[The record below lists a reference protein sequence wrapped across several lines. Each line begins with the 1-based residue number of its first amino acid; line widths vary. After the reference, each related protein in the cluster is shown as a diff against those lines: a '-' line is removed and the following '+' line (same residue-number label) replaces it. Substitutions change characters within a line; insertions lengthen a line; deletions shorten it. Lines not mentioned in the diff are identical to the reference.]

1 MDKELSKEH
10 IRKRQLKKTIKYI
23 IILVSFVMIF
33 VVFKNIINPSIQRS
47 RIQTTIAEVGAIEGT
62 ITASGIVIPDFEQV
76 LTSPFTSSID
86 SVYHKAGDKIELG
99 EPILKLNN
107 EFTLIDYKKLQDE
120 YKLKIN
126 RKNQLSL
133 NMERMLI
140 DLRAEY
146 EIMHLRIEALEAQVK
161 AQEHIYEFGGGA
173 KVNLDQAILNL
184 KIARLEH
191 IQKGKKI
198 ENQEKSL
205 AADLKELDLNI
216 TIHENNILEL
226 EKRLELA
233 EAKSVRNGVITW
245 VKDNIGEN
253 VNQGEIIAR
262 IADLEKFKVES
273 KISDI
278 HAPKLIVGNPVKVR
292 INEIDLLGK
301 ISNIKPT
308 IENGII
314 NFIVELDDK
323 TNEHLRSNLRVDVF
337 VITSSKNDIIR
348 VENGPFINGSGRQE
362 IFVVEG
368 DNAYRRTVIV
378 GETNFDWVEIEQ
390 GLEPGEE
397 VIITSMEDHI
407 HQTKIKIK
415 NR

>member
-10 IRKRQLKKTIKYI
+10 IRKRKLKNSIKYI
-23 IILVSFVMIF
+23 IIFALFITF
-33 VVFKNIINPSIQRS
+33 FFFFKYIINPSIKRS
-47 RIQTTIAEVGAIEGT
+47 RIQTAFAEIGSLEGT
-62 ITASGIVIPDFEQV
+62 ITASGIIIPEFEQV
-76 LTSPFTSSID
+76 LTSPFTSTID
-86 SVYHKAGDKIELG
+86 SVYHKAGDKIKFG

-107 EFTLIDYKKLQDE
+107 EFTMIDYKKLQDE

-126 RKNQLSL
+126 RKNQLGL
-133 NMERMLI
+133 NMERLLI
-140 DLRAEY
+140 DLRSEY
-146 EIMHLRIEALEAQVK
+146 EIMHLRIESLEAKVK

-184 KIARLEH
+184 KIARLEQ

-205 AADLKELDLNI
+205 QADLRELDLNI
-216 TIHENNILEL
+216 KIHENNILEL
-226 EKRLELA
+226 EKKLELA

-278 HAPKLIVGNPVKVR
+278 HAPKLMVGNPVKVR
-292 INEIDLLGK
+292 INENDLIGK

-323 TNEHLRSNLRVDVF
+323 TNESLRSNLRVDVF
-337 VITSSKNDIIR
+337 VITSSKTDIIR

-362 IFVVEG
+362 VFVVDG
-368 DNAYRRTVIV
+368 DNAYRRTVMV
-378 GETNFDWVEIEQ
+378 GDTNFDWVEIES

-415 NR
+415 NK

>member
-10 IRKRQLKKTIKYI
+10 IRKRKLKSSIKYI
-23 IILVSFVMIF
+23 IIFTLFITF
-33 VVFKNIINPSIQRS
+33 FFFFKYIINPSIKRE
-47 RIQTTIAEVGAIEGT
+47 RIQTAFAQFGSIDGT
-62 ITASGIVIPDFEQV
+62 ITASGIVVPEFEQV
-76 LTSPFTSSID
+76 LTSPFTSTID
-86 SVYHKAGDKIELG
+86 SVYHKAGDKIKFG

-107 EFTLIDYKKLQDE
+107 EFTMIDYKKLQDE

-126 RKNQLSL
+126 RKNQLGL
-133 NMERMLI
+133 NMERQLI
-140 DLRAEY
+140 DLRSEY
-146 EIMHLRIEALEAQVK
+146 EIMKLRIESLEAKVK

-173 KVNLDQAILNL
+173 KVNLDQAVLNL
-184 KIARLEH
+184 KIARLEL

-198 ENQEKSL
+198 KNQEKSL
-205 AADLKELDLNI
+205 LADLKELDLNI
-216 TIHENNILEL
+216 KIHENNMLEL

-233 EAKSVRNGVITW
+233 EAKAVRNGVITW

-278 HAPKLIVGNPVKVR
+278 HAPKLIVGNPVKIR
-292 INEIDLLGK
+292 INETYLSGK

-308 IENGII
+308 IENGVI

-323 TNEHLRSNLRVDVF
+323 TNKSLRSNLRVDVF
-337 VITSSKNDIIR
+337 VITSSKTGIIR
-348 VENGPFINGSGRQE
+348 VENGPYINGSGRQE
-362 IFVVEG
+362 VFVVEG
-368 DNAYRRTVIV
+368 DNAYRRTVVV
-378 GETNFDWVEIEQ
+378 GDTNFDWAEIES

-397 VIITSMEDHI
+397 VIITNMEDHI

>member
-10 IRKRQLKKTIKYI
+10 IRKVKIKKTVKYLV
-23 IILVSFVMIF
+23 ILVAFVMIF
-33 VVFKNIINPSIQRS
+33 IIFKKIINPSIQRS
-47 RIQTTIAEVGAIEGT
+47 RIQTAIASVGAIEGT
-62 ITASGIVIPDFEQV
+62 ITASGIVVPEFEQV

-133 NMERMLI
+133 DMERMLI
-140 DLRAEY
+140 DLQAEY

-184 KIARLEH
+184 KIARLEQ
-191 IQKGKKI
+191 IQQGKKI
-198 ENQEKSL
+198 TNQEKSL
-205 AADLKELDLNI
+205 VADLMELDLNI

-292 INEIDLLGK
+292 INDIDLLGL

-348 VENGPFINGSGRQE
+348 VENGPFINGSGRQD
-362 IFVVEG
+362 IFVVSG
-368 DNAYRRTVIV
+368 DDAYLRTVVI
-378 GETNFDWVEIEQ
+378 GETNFDWVEVEK

-397 VIITSMEDHI
+397 VIITNMEDHI
-407 HQTKIKIK
+407 HQTKVKIK
-415 NR
+415 N

>member
-10 IRKRQLKKTIKYI
+10 IRKVKIKKTVKYLV
-23 IILVSFVMIF
+23 ILVAFVMIF
-33 VVFKNIINPSIQRS
+33 IIFKKIINPSIQRS
-47 RIQTTIAEVGAIEGT
+47 RIQTAIAEVGAIEGT
-62 ITASGIVIPDFEQV
+62 ITASGIVVPEFEQV

-140 DLRAEY
+140 DLQAEY

-184 KIARLEH
+184 KIARLEQ
-191 IQKGKKI
+191 IQQGKKI
-198 ENQEKSL
+198 TNQEKSL
-205 AADLKELDLNI
+205 VADLKELDLNI

-292 INEIDLLGK
+292 INDIDLLGL

-348 VENGPFINGSGRQE
+348 VENGPFINGSGRQD
-362 IFVVEG
+362 IFVVSG
-368 DNAYRRTVIV
+368 DDAYLRTVVI
-378 GETNFDWVEIEQ
+378 GETNFDWVEVEK

-397 VIITSMEDHI
+397 VIITNMEDHI
-407 HQTKIKIK
+407 HQTKVKIK
-415 NR
+415 K

>member
-10 IRKRQLKKTIKYI
+10 IRKVKIKKTVKYLV
-23 IILVSFVMIF
+23 ILVAFVMIF
-33 VVFKNIINPSIQRS
+33 IIFKKIINPSIQRS
-47 RIQTTIAEVGAIEGT
+47 RIQTAIASVGAIEGT
-62 ITASGIVIPDFEQV
+62 ITASGIVVPEFEQV

-140 DLRAEY
+140 DLQAEY

-184 KIARLEH
+184 KIARLEQ
-191 IQKGKKI
+191 IQQGKKI
-198 ENQEKSL
+198 TNQEKSL
-205 AADLKELDLNI
+205 VADLMELDLNI

-292 INEIDLLGK
+292 INDIDLLGL

-348 VENGPFINGSGRQE
+348 LENGPFINGSGRQD
-362 IFVVEG
+362 IFVVSG
-368 DNAYRRTVIV
+368 DDAYLRTVVI
-378 GETNFDWVEIEQ
+378 GETNFDWVEVEK

-397 VIITSMEDHI
+397 VIITNMEDHI
-407 HQTKIKIK
+407 HQTKVKIK
-415 NR
+415 K

>member
-10 IRKRQLKKTIKYI
+10 IRKVKIKKTVKYLV
-23 IILVSFVMIF
+23 ILVAFVMIF
-33 VVFKNIINPSIQRS
+33 IIFKKIINPSIQRS
-47 RIQTTIAEVGAIEGT
+47 RIQTAIAEVGAIEGT
-62 ITASGIVIPDFEQV
+62 ITASGIVVPEFEQV

-140 DLRAEY
+140 DLQAEY

-184 KIARLEH
+184 KIARLEQ
-191 IQKGKKI
+191 IQQGKKI
-198 ENQEKSL
+198 TNQEKSL
-205 AADLKELDLNI
+205 VADLMELDLNI

-292 INEIDLLGK
+292 INDIDLLGL

-348 VENGPFINGSGRQE
+348 VENGPFINGSGRQD
-362 IFVVEG
+362 IFVVSG
-368 DNAYRRTVIV
+368 DDAYLRTVVI
-378 GETNFDWVEIEQ
+378 GETNFDWVEVEK

-397 VIITSMEDHI
+397 VIITNMEDHI
-407 HQTKIKIK
+407 HQTKVKIK
-415 NR
+415 K

>member
-10 IRKRQLKKTIKYI
+10 IRKVKIKKTVKYLV
-23 IILVSFVMIF
+23 ILVAFVMIF
-33 VVFKNIINPSIQRS
+33 IIFKKIINPSIQRS
-47 RIQTTIAEVGAIEGT
+47 RIQTAIAEVGAIEGT
-62 ITASGIVIPDFEQV
+62 ITASGIVVPEFEQV

-140 DLRAEY
+140 DLQAEY

-184 KIARLEH
+184 KIARLEQ
-191 IQKGKKI
+191 IQQGKKI
-198 ENQEKSL
+198 TNQEKSL
-205 AADLKELDLNI
+205 VADLMELDLNI

-278 HAPKLIVGNPVKVR
+278 HAPKLIVGNAVKVR
-292 INEIDLLGK
+292 INDIDLLGL

-348 VENGPFINGSGRQE
+348 VENGPFINGSGRQD
-362 IFVVEG
+362 IFVVSG
-368 DNAYRRTVIV
+368 DDAYLRTVVI
-378 GETNFDWVEIEQ
+378 GETNFDWVEVEK

-397 VIITSMEDHI
+397 VIITNMEDHI
-407 HQTKIKIK
+407 HQTKVKIK
-415 NR
+415 N

>member
-10 IRKRQLKKTIKYI
+10 IRKRKLKNSIKYI
-23 IILVSFVMIF
+23 IVITLFIIFFFSFKYV
-33 VVFKNIINPSIQRS
+33 INPSIKRE
-47 RIQTTIAEVGAIEGT
+47 RIKTAFAQTGSIDGT
-62 ITASGIVIPDFEQV
+62 ITSSGVVIPQFEQV
-76 LTSPFTSSID
+76 LTSPFTSTID
-86 SVYHKAGDKIELG
+86 SVYHKAGDKIKFG

-107 EFTLIDYKKLQDE
+107 EFTMIDYKKLQDE

-133 NMERMLI
+133 NMERQLI
-140 DLRAEY
+140 DLRSEY
-146 EIMHLRIEALEAQVK
+146 EIMSLRIESLEAKVK

-173 KVNLDQAILNL
+173 KVNLDQAVLNL
-184 KIARLEH
+184 KIARLEL

-198 ENQEKSL
+198 KNQEKSL
-205 AADLKELDLNI
+205 LADLKELDLNI
-216 TIHENNILEL
+216 KIHENNILEL
-226 EKRLELA
+226 EKKLELA
-233 EAKSVRNGVITW
+233 EAKAVRNGVITW
-245 VKDNIGEN
+245 VRDNIGEN

-292 INEIDLLGK
+292 INETDLSGK
-301 ISNIKPT
+301 ISNIQPT
-308 IENGII
+308 IENGVI

-323 TNEHLRSNLRVDVF
+323 TNENLRSNLRVDVF
-337 VITSSKNDIIR
+337 VITSSKTDIIR
-348 VENGPFINGSGRQE
+348 VMNGPYINGSGRQD

-378 GETNFDWVEIEQ
+378 GDTNFDWAEIES

-415 NR
+415 N

>member
-10 IRKRQLKKTIKYI
+10 IRKVKIKKTVKYLV
-23 IILVSFVMIF
+23 ILVAFVMIF
-33 VVFKNIINPSIQRS
+33 IIFKKIINPSIQRS
-47 RIQTTIAEVGAIEGT
+47 RIQTAIASVGAIEGT
-62 ITASGIVIPDFEQV
+62 ITASGIVVPEFEQV

-140 DLRAEY
+140 DLQAEY

-184 KIARLEH
+184 KIARLEQ
-191 IQKGKKI
+191 IQQGKKI
-198 ENQEKSL
+198 TNQEKSL
-205 AADLKELDLNI
+205 VADLMELDLNI

-292 INEIDLLGK
+292 INDIDLLGL

-348 VENGPFINGSGRQE
+348 VENGPFINGSGRQD
-362 IFVVEG
+362 IFVVSG
-368 DNAYRRTVIV
+368 DDAYLRTVVI
-378 GETNFDWVEIEQ
+378 GETNFDWVEVEK

-397 VIITSMEDHI
+397 VIITNMEDHI
-407 HQTKIKIK
+407 HQTKVKIK
-415 NR
+415 K

>member
-1 MDKELSKEH
+1 MDKELSREH
-10 IRKRQLKKTIKYI
+10 IRKRKLKSSIKYI
-23 IILVSFVMIF
+23 IIFALFIIF
-33 VVFKNIINPSIQRS
+33 FFFFKYIINPSIKRE
-47 RIQTTIAEVGAIEGT
+47 RIQTAIAQIGSIDGT
-62 ITASGIVIPDFEQV
+62 ITASGIVIPEFEQV
-76 LTSPFTSSID
+76 LTSPFTSTID
-86 SVYHKAGDKIELG
+86 SVYHKAGDKIKFG

-107 EFTLIDYKKLQDE
+107 EFTMIDYKKLQDE

-126 RKNQLSL
+126 RKNQLGL
-133 NMERMLI
+133 NMERQLI

-146 EIMHLRIEALEAQVK
+146 EIMQLRIEALEAQVK
-161 AQEHIYEFGGGA
+161 AQQHIYEFGGGA
-173 KVNLDQAILNL
+173 KVNLDQAVLNL
-184 KIARLEH
+184 KIARLEL

-198 ENQEKSL
+198 KNQEKSL
-205 AADLKELDLNI
+205 LADLKELDLNI
-216 TIHENNILEL
+216 KIHENNMLEL

-233 EAKSVRNGVITW
+233 EAKAVRNGVITW

-292 INEIDLLGK
+292 INETYLSGK

-308 IENGII
+308 IENGVI

-323 TNEHLRSNLRVDVF
+323 TNESLRSNLRVDVF
-337 VITSSKNDIIR
+337 VITSSKTGIIR

-362 IFVVEG
+362 VFVVDG
-368 DNAYRRTVIV
+368 DDAYRRIV
-378 GETNFDWVEIEQ
+378 VVGDTNFDWAEIES

-397 VIITSMEDHI
+397 VIITNMEDHI
-407 HQTKIKIK
+407 HQKKIKIK

>member
-10 IRKRQLKKTIKYI
+10 IRKRKLKKTIKYLFI
-23 IILVSFVMIF
+23 FSLFVIF
-33 VVFKNIINPSIQRS
+33 FFFFRYIINPSIKRD
-47 RIQTTIAEVGAIEGT
+47 RIQTATTQIGSIDGT
-62 ITASGIVIPDFEQV
+62 ITASGVVIPQFEQV
-76 LTSPFTSSID
+76 LTSPFTSTID
-86 SVYHKAGDKIELG
+86 SVYHKAGDKIKFG

-107 EFTLIDYKKLQDE
+107 EFTMIDYKKLQDE

-133 NMERMLI
+133 NMERQLI
-140 DLRAEY
+140 DLRSEY
-146 EIMHLRIEALEAQVK
+146 EIMKLRIESLEAKVK

-173 KVNLDQAILNL
+173 KINLDQAVLNL
-184 KIARLEH
+184 KIARLEL

-198 ENQEKSL
+198 KNQEKSL
-205 AADLKELDLNI
+205 LADLKELDLNI
-216 TIHENNILEL
+216 KIHENNILEL

-233 EAKSVRNGVITW
+233 EAKAVRNGVITW

-278 HAPKLIVGNPVKVR
+278 HAPKLIVGNPVKIR
-292 INEIDLLGK
+292 INDVELTGK

-308 IENGII
+308 IENGVI

-323 TNEHLRSNLRVDVF
+323 TNKSLRSNLRVDVF
-337 VITSSKNDIIR
+337 VITSSKTGIIR
-348 VENGPFINGSGRQE
+348 VKNGPFINGSGRQE
-362 IFVVEG
+362 VFVVDG
-368 DNAYRRTVIV
+368 DDAYRRTVVV
-378 GETNFDWVEIEQ
+378 GDTNFDWAEIES

-397 VIITSMEDHI
+397 VIITNMEDHI

-415 NR
+415 SR